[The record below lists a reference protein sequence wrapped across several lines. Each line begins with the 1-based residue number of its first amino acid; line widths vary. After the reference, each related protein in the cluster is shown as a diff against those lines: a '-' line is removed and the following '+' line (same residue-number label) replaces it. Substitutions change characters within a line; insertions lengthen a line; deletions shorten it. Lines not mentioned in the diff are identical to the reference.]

1 MAWGAHPEGL
11 PMPSNRLLIFS
22 PTAFRPAGHQQ
33 SYLTGLGDALARR
46 GVEVHVHGLTGS
58 VSYPPSIVPH
68 MSGKD
73 TGAGFRSE
81 YRERFG
87 PLGDVVWGTAR
98 LTRQLRLLNELEHV
112 HGSLGGPPLLFETF
126 EYLSLAAHLSR
137 EPRAHR
143 RLCIFHDTH
152 FNLTHASPLAG
163 AYKLLARPF
172 ARHILRSVD
181 KCFVHASGM
190 RVNLLKNIDPGQGF
204 ADKVEVLPYGAPH
217 PDTQT
222 HVDSATARTAL
233 GLPTRRKLALAFGT
247 LRADKRFRLV
257 FEALARSPDWELLI
271 AGPEGD
277 VSYRELQALIAQ
289 ARVRER
295 VHLFP
300 GFVPMEEHPRFF
312 WAADA
317 VLNLYDER
325 IRHESGTAHLA
336 RAFLRP
342 IIAGGPPDLHR
353 YVQETGAGWSVTPL
367 TAERLSEVLGQ
378 AAQIGEAE
386 RREMERRIHTAAVE
400 RSWDAVA
407 SRVLTALSA

>member
-1 MAWGAHPEGL
+1 
-11 PMPSNRLLIFS
+11 MPSNRLLVFS
-22 PTAFRPAGHQQ
+22 PTAFHPAGHQQ
-33 SYLTGLGDALARR
+33 SYLTGLGEALARLD
-46 GVEVHVHGLTGS
+46 VEVHVHGLTGS
-58 VSYPPSIVPH
+58 VRYPPSIVPH
-68 MSGKD
+68 LSGKD
-73 TGAGFRSE
+73 TGAGLRSE
-81 YRERFG
+81 YRARLG
-87 PLGDVVWGTAR
+87 PLGDVVWGTSR
-98 LTRQLRLLNELEHV
+98 LTRQLGLLNELERV

-126 EYLSLAAHLSR
+126 EYLTLAAHLSR
-137 EPRAHR
+137 VPRAPHR

-152 FNLTHASPLAG
+152 FNLTHASLLAG

-181 KCFVHASGM
+181 TCFVHTSGM
-190 RVNLLKNIDPGQGF
+190 RENLLENIDPGQDF
-204 ADKVEVLPYGAPH
+204 ANKVEVLPYGAPH
-217 PDTQT
+217 PDTLIR
-222 HVDSATARTAL
+222 VDSATARAEL
-233 GLPTRRKLALAFGT
+233 GIPTRRKLALAFGT
-247 LRADKRFRLV
+247 LRADKRFRVV
-257 FEALARSPDWELLI
+257 FEALARSPGWELII

-277 VSYRELQALIAQ
+277 VSYRELQALIEQ

-300 GFVPMEEHPRFF
+300 GFVRVEEHPRFF

-317 VLNLYDER
+317 VLNIYDAS
-325 IRHESGTAHLA
+325 IRHESGTAQLA

-353 YVQETGAGWSVTPL
+353 YVQETGAGWSVAPL

-378 AAQIGEAE
+378 VARLGEVA
-386 RREMERRIHTAAVE
+386 RRALEQRIHAAAVE